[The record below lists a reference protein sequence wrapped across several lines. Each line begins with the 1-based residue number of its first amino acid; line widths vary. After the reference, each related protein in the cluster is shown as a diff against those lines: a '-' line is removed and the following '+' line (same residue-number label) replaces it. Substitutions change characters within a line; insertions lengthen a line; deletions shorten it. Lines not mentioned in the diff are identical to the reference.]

1 MTRKFR
7 LGLFVCMAAAV
18 GLHARPCWTS
28 CLIPAFGMDRAE
40 ARIAAVDL
48 PLAVSDPAFTARARP
63 NLSNMLRVDF
73 LRAEASPLDG
83 ASLPETK

>member
-40 ARIAAVDL
+40 AHVAAVDL
-48 PLAVSDPAFTARARP
+48 PLAASDPAITVRARP
-63 NLSNMLRVDF
+63 SLSNMLRVDF
-73 LRAEASPLDG
+73 LRAEASLLGG
-83 ASLPETK
+83 ARLPETK